1 MTQKLTEALMTVN
14 LAQKSM
20 VLFAFLS
27 PLRNRFLNRQNM
39 LTLIQCELLADAVLP
54 DSVMYKIFS
63 TAHHWLSDQLATTNV
78 QPELLKKMML

>member
-1 MTQKLTEALMTVN
+1 MTKKLTEALMTVN

-20 VLFAFLS
+20 ILFAFLS
-27 PLRNRFLNRQNM
+27 PLRFRFLNRQNM

-63 TAHHWLSDQLATTNV
+63 TAHHWMSEQLAANI
-78 QPELLKKMML
+78 QPELLKKMLM